1 MNPVTGWLHVSVCTG
16 RCCQQSV
23 CDYRWTLDSWPVLL
37 THPARPCS
45 ASCRGLTSESRG
57 DYSDSD
63 RVLRSLSQ
71 SSRLRPSTSGP
82 DLCTGSWL
90 GAEIYR
96 ILCWQEGLS
105 LLLSIGDCG
114 KSSFSMKHN
123 CFRVQD
129 EGERC
134 QLRIQYN
141 LGHSEVEEQREY

>member
-1 MNPVTGWLHVSVCTG
+1 MNPVTAWLHLSANSPCVTTGELWTVDLCCT
-16 RCCQQSV
+16 RI
-23 CDYRWTLDSWPVLL
+23 LL
-37 THPARPCS
+37 GPALLP
-45 ASCRGLTSESRG
+45 CRGLTSESRG

-90 GAEIYR
+90 GAEIDR